1 MLSRRVFSLWVLLPL
16 LAFPASGQSPAPAQ
30 QNAEGP
36 GVQGPA
42 PIGELFASEPG
53 APSAALAAGSGMAVL
68 SGSQL
73 SAGIATATLKLAR
86 GGQVRLCPRSGLTV
100 NRGGPGL
107 MLGMGAGAIEIDYR
121 LDKSSAD
128 LLVTPDFNV
137 RLAGPGTYHWAVGVT
152 SKGDTCFKPLR
163 GNTSGI
169 VVSELLGSD
178 SYGLIA
184 DERADFPGGKLA
196 NHSSLDGECGCPLPE
211 PAMVATAGAAD
222 SKGATPP
229 VFPTND
235 VTAPL
240 PPERPGESHVEVE
253 TPFVFSAKSAGTT
266 RPNVVAKLRFSSLP
280 NVVFVQEDVAPT
292 VLVEEPAEV
301 SAKEKNP
308 ASAPGSESKNTKDEA
323 KKEKKGFMGRVK
335 GFFGSIFRR

>member
-1 MLSRRVFSLWVLLPL
+1 MLSRLTFSRWVLLAL
-16 LAFPASGQSPAPAQ
+16 LSFPANAQSPATAA
-30 QNAEGP
+30 QNADAP

-42 PIGELFASEPG
+42 PIGELFASDPG
-53 APSAALAAGSGMAVL
+53 ATSPPLPAGSGMAVL

-73 SAGIATATLKLAR
+73 SAGIAPAILKLVR
-86 GGQVRLCPRSGLTV
+86 GGQVRLCPRTGLTV

-107 MLGMGAGAIEIDYR
+107 MLGIGAGAIEIDYR

-163 GNTSGI
+163 GNNSGI
-169 VVSELLGSD
+169 VVSELLGAD
-178 SYGLIA
+178 SYGLVA

-211 PAMVATAGAAD
+211 PAVVATADPAAD

-229 VFPTND
+229 IIASSD

-240 PPERPGESHVEVE
+240 PPQRPGESHVEVE

-266 RPNVVAKLRFSSLP
+266 RPNVTAKLRFSSLP
-280 NVVFVQEDVAPT
+280 
-292 VLVEEPAEV
+292 
-301 SAKEKNP
+301 
-308 ASAPGSESKNTKDEA
+308 
-323 KKEKKGFMGRVK
+323 
-335 GFFGSIFRR
+335 

>member
-1 MLSRRVFSLWVLLPL
+1 MVSRLMFSRWVLLPL
-16 LAFPASGQSPAPAQ
+16 LALSANAQLPAPAAQ
-30 QNAEGP
+30 SPEAP

-53 APSAALAAGSGMAVL
+53 AAPAALPAGSGMAVL

-73 SAGIATATLKLAR
+73 SAGIAPAILKLVR
-86 GGQVRLCPRSGLTV
+86 GGQVRLCPRTGLTV

-121 LDKSSAD
+121 LEKLSAD

-137 RLAGPGTYHWAVGVT
+137 RLAGPGIYHWAVGVT

-163 GNTSGI
+163 GNSSGI

-196 NHSSLDGECGCPLPE
+196 NHSSLDGECGCPAPE
-211 PAMVATAGAAD
+211 PAMIAAAGPADATRT
-222 SKGATPP
+222 SPP
-229 VFPTND
+229 LVPAND

-240 PPERPGESHVEVE
+240 PPQRPGETHVEVE
-253 TPFVFSAKSAGTT
+253 TPFVFSARAAAGT
-266 RPNVVAKLRFSSLP
+266 RPNAVAKLRFSSLP
-280 NVVFVQEDVAPT
+280 NVVFLQEEVEPD

-301 SAKEKNP
+301 SAKAAKP
-308 ASAPGSESKNTKDEA
+308 APEPAADPNGQQDEA

>member
-1 MLSRRVFSLWVLLPL
+1 MLSRLTFSRWVLLPL
-16 LAFPASGQSPAPAQ
+16 LAFPANAQLPATGT
-30 QNAEGP
+30 QNAEAP

-42 PIGELFASEPG
+42 PIGELFASQPG
-53 APSAALAAGSGMAVL
+53 AASAALPAGSGMAVL

-73 SAGIATATLKLAR
+73 SAGIAPATLKLVR
-86 GGQVRLCPRSGLTV
+86 GGEVRLCPRTGLTV

-121 LDKSSAD
+121 VDKSSAD

-137 RLAGPGTYHWAVGVT
+137 RLAGPGVYHWAVGVT

-196 NHSSLDGECGCPLPE
+196 NHSSLDGECGCPP
-211 PAMVATAGAAD
+211 PPPTMVAAAD
-222 SKGATPP
+222 PADTKPTQPP
-229 VFPTND
+229 VVPSHD

-240 PPERPGESHVEVE
+240 PPQRPGETHVEVE
-253 TPFVFSAKSAGTT
+253 TPFVFSARAAGGT
-266 RPNVVAKLRFSSLP
+266 RPNIVAKLRFSSLP
-280 NVVFVQEDVAPT
+280 NVVFLQEEVEPDVLIET
-292 VLVEEPAEV
+292 PAEV
-301 SAKEKNP
+301 SKKEAKPATEP
-308 ASAPGSESKNTKDEA
+308 ASDPNGQKDEA
-323 KKEKKGFMGRVK
+323 KKDKKGFAGRVK

>member
-1 MLSRRVFSLWVLLPL
+1 MLRRLTLSRWMLLPV
-16 LAFPASGQSPAPAQ
+16 LAFPANAQLPAPAP
-30 QNAEGP
+30 QNAEAP

-42 PIGELFASEPG
+42 PVGELFASEPG
-53 APSAALAAGSGMAVL
+53 ATSVALPAGSGMAVL

-73 SAGIATATLKLAR
+73 SAGIAPAILRLVR
-86 GGQVRLCPRSGLTV
+86 GGQVRLCPRTGLTV

-137 RLAGPGTYHWAVGVT
+137 RLTGPGIYHWAVGVT

-178 SYGLIA
+178 SYGLVA
-184 DERADFPGGKLA
+184 DERADFPEGKLA
-196 NHSSLDGECGCPLPE
+196 NHSSLDGECGCPP
-211 PAMVATAGAAD
+211 PAGAVIAGAD
-222 SKGATPP
+222 PADTRRATTPP
-229 VFPTND
+229 VQTTD

-240 PPERPGESHVEVE
+240 PPPRPGETHVEVE
-253 TPFVFSAKSAGTT
+253 TPFVFSARAAGGT
-266 RPNVVAKLRFSSLP
+266 RPNAVAKLRFSSLP
-280 NVVFVQEDVAPT
+280 NVVFPQEEVEPDVLT
-292 VLVEEPAEV
+292 ETPAEV
-301 SAKEKNP
+301 SVK
-308 ASAPGSESKNTKDEA
+308 EA
-323 KKEKKGFMGRVK
+323 KPAPEPAADPKSQEANKEKKGFMGRLK
-335 GFFGSIFRR
+335 GFFGSIFHR

>member
-1 MLSRRVFSLWVLLPL
+1 
-16 LAFPASGQSPAPAQ
+16 
-30 QNAEGP
+30 
-36 GVQGPA
+36 
-42 PIGELFASEPG
+42 
-53 APSAALAAGSGMAVL
+53 MAVL

-73 SAGIATATLKLAR
+73 SAGIAAATLKLAR

-107 MLGMGAGAIEIDYR
+107 MLGIGAGAIEIDYR
-121 LDKSSAD
+121 LDKSAAD
-128 LLVTPDFNV
+128 VLVTPDFNV

-163 GNTSGI
+163 GNNSGI

-178 SYGLIA
+178 SYGLVA

-211 PAMVATAGAAD
+211 PVVVATSDPAAD
-222 SKGATPP
+222 SKSATPP
-229 VFPTND
+229 IIATND

-240 PPERPGESHVEVE
+240 PPQRPGESHVEVE

-266 RPNVVAKLRFSSLP
+266 RPNVTAKLRFSSLP
-280 NVVFVQEDVAPT
+280 NVVFAQEEIAPT
-292 VLVEEPAEV
+292 VLVEEPGKV
-301 SAKEKNP
+301 STNEAKP
-308 ASAPGSESKNTKDEA
+308 ASEPESESKNTKDEA

>member
-1 MLSRRVFSLWVLLPL
+1 MRNRLTFSRWVLLAL
-16 LAFPASGQSPAPAQ
+16 LPFPANAQLPATAA
-30 QNAEGP
+30 QNAEAP

-42 PIGELFASEPG
+42 PIGELFASEP
-53 APSAALAAGSGMAVL
+53 AATSAALPAGSGLAVL

-73 SAGIATATLKLAR
+73 SAGIAPATLRLVR
-86 GGQVRLCPRSGLTV
+86 GGQVRLCPRTGLTV

-137 RLAGPGTYHWAVGVT
+137 RLAGPGVYHWAVGVT

-163 GNTSGI
+163 GNASGI

-184 DERADFPGGKLA
+184 DERADFPEGRLA
-196 NHSSLDGECGCPLPE
+196 NHSSLDGECGCPP
-211 PAMVATAGAAD
+211 PAPSMVAEANPPDTRP
-222 SKGATPP
+222 STPP
-229 VFPTND
+229 MVPTND

-240 PPERPGESHVEVE
+240 PPQRPGETHVEVE
-253 TPFVFSAKSAGTT
+253 TPFVFSARAAGGT

-280 NVVFVQEDVAPT
+280 NVVFLQEEVEPDVLIET
-292 VLVEEPAEV
+292 PAEV
-301 SAKEKNP
+301 SAKEAKP
-308 ASAPGSESKNTKDEA
+308 APAPAAEPNGQKDEA
-323 KKEKKGFMGRVK
+323 KKEKKGFVGRVK
-335 GFFGSIFRR
+335 GFFGSIFGR